1 MEKLFVGL
9 IPTAPDNFP
18 TGICRQWVGD
28 QVVLQSSETRIIYIH
43 NFHHHHHHHL
53 GMRKNLAVKTVIV
66 FWGTTVLVDS
76 CPALTTTIKSIKRRR
91 YFTDIWKFIRRFI
104 ISSLSLHTVI
114 TRTGRTGNRHKNK
127 QGVNTPWGGTF
138 STAIVPVI
146 DPAEWHTGPYCQVYI
161 AACERLDHSQTK
173 VKPAL
178 QVLCQSSRI
187 GWRTFCRLSHRVRT
201 HQRWSIDCQQI
212 ASRIKFN
219 GPMETVPLEE
229 DSSNGIGSVGL
240 LLVPPPVE
248 EMRMMPNV
256 RHQSMVPPVK

>member
-104 ISSLSLHTVI
+104 ISSLSVHTVI

-161 AACERLDHSQTK
+161 AACESATRRGL
-173 VKPAL
+173 
-178 QVLCQSSRI
+178 
-187 GWRTFCRLSHRVRT
+187 F
-201 HQRWSIDCQQI
+201 QRDRKRWTAAGATAGGRDEDDAKCTASIDGTTREMTDTTDVSTNQ
-212 ASRIKFN
+212 
-219 GPMETVPLEE
+219 M
-229 DSSNGIGSVGL
+229 L
-240 LLVPPPVE
+240 LP
-248 EMRMMPNV
+248 
-256 RHQSMVPPVK
+256 